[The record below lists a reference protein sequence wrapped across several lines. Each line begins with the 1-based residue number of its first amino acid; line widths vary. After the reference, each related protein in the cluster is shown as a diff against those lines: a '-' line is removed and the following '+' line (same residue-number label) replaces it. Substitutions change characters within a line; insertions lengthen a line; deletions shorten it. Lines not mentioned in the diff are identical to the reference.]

1 MSNSNEPQQQSSTEV
16 PVETPKSSAKH
27 MLTKVRI
34 SNFKRIRETEL
45 DIGPVTYIVGGNNSG
60 KSSAIQAIHTAVTAA
75 QVGRSRQQQV
85 VPTSSLRY
93 SPAASFESIGH
104 GKALENKADGLRA
117 IVEFTT
123 PADMPGEESRYRVTI
138 YRGRNYDSIGVDRE
152 PKQGRLA
159 DRIQDPRQLFSIYT
173 PGLSGIPLREEY
185 MSYASV
191 FQRAAGGEANLVF
204 RNILRL
210 IDMGNKLSRLET
222 AVSELIGDEIR
233 FAIKADETRDFYIE
247 VHAIIGDSGSNAIPI
262 ELWGTGLLQV
272 TQLYSYVILFEPSV
286 FLVDE
291 PDAHLHPSRQKLL
304 ASAFEDI
311 SQSYECQIIAT
322 THSEHLIN
330 ARPKNTKLV
339 WMRDGKSETYENPDL
354 IPLLMHLGC
363 LDSISSSKDEIILL
377 TEDENS
383 SLLQTAVNEL
393 TSEKCGIKVIPVNGV
408 GNLGVA
414 DLFTRLK
421 KEMSRD
427 KRIVIHRD
435 RDFLVDEEIEGWL
448 SDKFPGGVE
457 RPEVFVTRYCDIESY
472 FCSLDYITQLY
483 RDDFPDIAT
492 QYNVI
497 LKDYESVARE
507 KFKKKR
513 KENNKSGYLSEG
525 GSPTNDSLWP
535 ASDPVSLSTVVGKL
549 FLKRLK
555 DQLQK
560 RGVDIQ
566 RIGTVAPKELLD
578 DLRSLL
584 SQRPSTPCDAEA

>member
-1 MSNSNEPQQQSSTEV
+1 MSNSDEQQLQSSTGDS
-16 PVETPKSSAKH
+16 VETPKSRTKH

-34 SNFKRIRETEL
+34 SNFKRIREAEL

-93 SPAASFESIGH
+93 SPAASFERIGH

-117 IVEFTT
+117 IVEFTAS
-123 PADMPGEESRYRVTI
+123 ADMYGEESKYRVRI

-210 IDMGNKLSRLET
+210 IDKGEKLSELEA
-222 AVSELIGDEIR
+222 AVSELIGDRIR
-233 FAIKADETRDFYIE
+233 FKIKADETRDFHIE
-247 VHAIIGDSGSNAIPI
+247 VHATIGECGSNDIPV

-322 THSEHLIN
+322 THSEHLIG

-339 WMRDGKSETYENPDL
+339 WMRDGESETYENPDL

-363 LDSISSSKDEIILL
+363 LDSISPNRDEVILL
-377 TEDENS
+377 TEDEDS
-383 SLLQTAVNEL
+383 SLLQTAVKGL
-393 TSEKCGIKVIPVNGV
+393 TSEKCGIKIISVNGV

-414 DLFTRLK
+414 NVFTKLK
-421 KEMSRD
+421 QEMPRE
-427 KRIVIHRD
+427 KRIIIHRD

-448 SDKFPGGVE
+448 SSTFPGGVE
-457 RPEVFVTRYCDIESY
+457 CLEVFVTRYCDIESY

-483 RDDFPDIAT
+483 QDDFPGIAT
-492 QYNVI
+492 QYSVI
-497 LKDYESVARE
+497 LREFESEARKE
-507 KFKKKR
+507 FKKKR
-513 KENNKSGYLSEG
+513 KANNQAGFLSEG

-535 ASDPVSLSTVVGKL
+535 ASEPVSLPTVVGKR
-549 FLKRLK
+549 FLRRLK
-555 DQLQK
+555 EQLQK

-584 SQRPSTPCDAEA
+584 SQRPSTPCDTEA